1 MNSAGGIFT
10 GNGGNA
16 SNPIVANVS
25 DTNTGFFYPAADNI
39 AVTTGGSER
48 LRITSGG
55 QVCIGTDTAVRA
67 LTIKQPGQIHLE
79 STDTGN
85 WLGVS
90 LKGSSGTNNYNAY
103 FGLLDSN
110 GDFFIDNGSNG
121 NDFVITQSG
130 QVNIGTSGTLKAE
143 INNAVSGHQFISQ
156 CDDNNNGFEVY
167 QKHGAST
174 TRNTFAVYANTGSSG
189 AKQGQF
195 LVRGDGV
202 VSVGG
207 DFGFDKFTPDGTITT
222 TISSN
227 SSSGNYTTI
236 IPLNTSGISHLHVYL
251 VSIHWSFNSNGS
263 APYYCS
269 GAVLWQTPHTNQSNG
284 VGYPYEMLSSCHIGG
299 NYYLKIR
306 NITGS
311 SSYPGLQAANIGWTA
326 IAGSHYIVKYKRIY

>member
-1 MNSAGGIFT
+1 MGLPYDDAT
-10 GNGGNA
+10 
-16 SNPIVANVS
+16 
-25 DTNTGFFYPAADNI
+25 AARLKGDLL
-39 AVTTGGSER
+39 VKDGGSWRYADRVWVKQSGTWRSSEN
-48 LRITSGG
+48 IYVKSGG
-55 QVCIGTDTAVRA
+55 SWRDAAQYDVY
-67 LTIKQPGQIHLE
+67 KF
-79 STDTGN
+79 
-85 WLGVS
+85 
-90 LKGSSGTNNYNAY
+90 K
-103 FGLLDSN
+103 F
-110 GDFFIDNGSNG
+110 
-121 NDFVITQSG
+121 
-130 QVNIGTSGTLKAE
+130 TL
-143 INNAVSGHQFISQ
+143 N
-156 CDDNNNGFEVY
+156 DNNNGFEVY

-284 VGYPYEMLSSCHIGG
+284 VGYPYEMLSLSLIHI
-299 NYYLKIR
+299 
-306 NITGS
+306 
-311 SSYPGLQAANIGWTA
+311 
-326 IAGSHYIVKYKRIY
+326 